1 MQAPQE
7 MSVSGACSDSS
18 VNGVYTHAGITR
30 SGAPYYQ
37 HSSNKWFFFYDPDC
51 NGYGTKPR
59 WIFDEKQ
66 PSLTAAYDLDGDADC
81 HYFGRKDVE
90 QSSQLP
96 WGASTW
102 KMVCDRQWSDVQLTL
117 TQGAVEESNILT
129 STWAIVVYAVV
140 AVLLTILSACVAWK
154 CLRRRRSRNSKNHDE
169 PPATTS
175 APRTPTLLTSRREAS
190 FNEKAKDLETGKS
203 RSQAPVKAKSDVKS
217 VGVLSEW
224 KSEVQSIGM
233 LSEFCEPKEVDLDD
247 LSNADVLNESTTDL
261 PSTGALSECRESKEV
276 DLDDLSN
283 AGIFKESTTVDL
295 DELPFTGILPRPQY
309 TTSDLDDLILS
320 FPEDDHDSLV

>member
-117 TQGAVEESNILT
+117 MQGAVEESNILT
-129 STWAIVVYAVV
+129 STWAIIVFAFT
-140 AVLLTILSACVAWK
+140 AVLFTILSVCVAWK
-154 CLRRRRSRNSKNHDE
+154 CLRRRSHKSKSHDE

-190 FNEKAKDLETGKS
+190 FNEKAKDLETGRS
-203 RSQAPVKAKSDVKS
+203 HSQASLEAKCEVPST
-217 VGVLSEW
+217 GVVSEC
-224 KSEVQSIGM
+224 
-233 LSEFCEPKEVDLDD
+233 CEAKEVDVDD
-247 LSNADVLNESTTDL
+247 LPNADILNESTDQL
-261 PSTGALSECRESKEV
+261 SISVLSECRETKEV

-283 AGIFKESTTVDL
+283 AGILKESTEVDL
-295 DELPFTGILPRPQY
+295 DELPFTGILPDHNKSTKGHLEDPIL
-309 TTSDLDDLILS
+309 TFPADATEDDLS
-320 FPEDDHDSLV
+320 KLV

>member
-1 MQAPQE
+1 MT
-7 MSVSGACSDSS
+7 VSGACSSSS
-18 VNGVYTHAGITR
+18 VNGVYTHAGITQT
-30 SGAPYYQ
+30 GAPYYQ
-37 HSSNKWFFFYDPDC
+37 HSSNKWFVFYDPDC
-51 NGYGTKPR
+51 NGYGTKAR
-59 WIFDEKQ
+59 WIFDVNQ

-81 HYFGRKDVE
+81 HYFGRKEVE

-96 WGASTW
+96 LGTSTW

-117 TQGAVEESNILT
+117 MQGAVEESKILT
-129 STWAIVVYAVV
+129 STWAIVIYAVV

-154 CLRRRRSRNSKNHDE
+154 CLRRRSHKSKSHDE

-190 FNEKAKDLETGKS
+190 FNEKPKDLETGKS

-233 LSEFCEPKEVDLDD
+233 LSEFCEP
-247 LSNADVLNESTTDL
+247 
-261 PSTGALSECRESKEV
+261 KEV